1 MTTTLITGANTGI
14 GLAAARQLAA
24 QGHQVV
30 LTSRNQQRG
39 QDAVAQIRRQ
49 QPDADVHLAR
59 LDLASFDDVRKS
71 AEDIAQ
77 RFPQIDALICNAGLS
92 LSERTITADGIETM
106 LQTNHFGHHLFTSIL
121 LPHIL
126 PSADARIV
134 VVSST
139 VHRQA
144 PDFPFDD
151 LTLEH
156 PKGPFYGY
164 GASKL
169 ANIWFARE
177 LHRRYAPHG
186 LATFS
191 VHPGLIRSDFG
202 RDGDMRGPAAT
213 FLRLLRPFF
222 RSVDSGASPL
232 VRLVADSDI
241 RKHSGRYFS
250 RHKLQALSG
259 VPADDQS
266 AQRLWTLSDD
276 LTDAQWPAPDAA
288 GAAQ

>member
-39 QDAVAQIRRQ
+39 QDAVAQIRRR

-144 PDFPFDD
+144 PISPS
-151 LTLEH
+151 TTSPSNI
-156 PKGPFYGY
+156 PKAPSTATARPNSPTSGSP
-164 GASKL
+164 
-169 ANIWFARE
+169 ANSTDATP
-177 LHRRYAPHG
+177 PHG

-202 RDGDMRGPAAT
+202 RDGDMRGP
-213 FLRLLRPFF
+213 R
-222 RSVDSGASPL
+222 
-232 VRLVADSDI
+232 
-241 RKHSGRYFS
+241 
-250 RHKLQALSG
+250 RHL
-259 VPADDQS
+259 
-266 AQRLWTLSDD
+266 
-276 LTDAQWPAPDAA
+276 PAPAPPLLPLRRQRRIA
-288 GAAQ
+288 PGPPRR